1 MREAHKCKI
10 SVSFILDGKERKLSV
25 SSIKFILIEYLYGK
39 NYMPVIYISLSL
51 NDSLY
56 SDMIENERKAKFYLN
71 IRGYNVYSNTSISKD
86 FIKGQFTYKL
96 PTSNPNYSED
106 LNPKGSNMDSSY
118 KTLTLAL
125 MSMKLLNKAKTSF
138 NGMLGGIDQNTMIG
152 EALNG
157 LDKVVMKKPKYNAVF
172 ETINIPP
179 LPSKSK
185 LLKFI
190 FRKNPFYDTDF
201 MFFMDFS
208 QSYLLDLSGDYCP
221 ANDNQLSTVAIDIC
235 SVTDSA
241 SYSEGVTIKN
251 SSYQFYVNPANVN
264 IAPNKTTDNIANQ
277 IVFVDDN
284 YVEKV
289 DLNINKNIDSSV
301 KQTFK
306 RGGNAKLYKNIA
318 ESNTVILE
326 LVKDNLDSSIITP
339 NKKFI
344 INSYENHKEYTGLY
358 TLVYKKEIITN
369 INGEFGF
376 SLSMG
381 LRKVGNITK
390 LGKKYTN
397 SANKHNT
404 TKVN

>member
-1 MREAHKCKI
+1 MREAHKCTI
-10 SVSFILDGKERKLSV
+10 SMSFILDGKEKKLSS

-39 NYMPVIYISLSL
+39 NYMPVIYVSLSI

-56 SDMIENERKAKFYLN
+56 SDMIENEKKAKFYLN
-71 IRGYNVYSNTSISKD
+71 IRGYNVFSNTSIRKD

-106 LNPKGSNMDSSY
+106 LNSQGTNMDSSY
-118 KTLTLAL
+118 KTLALAL

-138 NGMLGGIDQNTMIG
+138 NGMLGNIDQNTMIG
-152 EALNG
+152 EALSG

-201 MFFMDFS
+201 MFFMDFN

-221 ANDNQLSTVAIDIC
+221 ANDNQLSTVIIDIC

-241 SYSEGVTIKN
+241 SYSEGISIKN
-251 SSYQFYVNPANVN
+251 GSYQFYVNPANVN
-264 IAPNKTTDNIANQ
+264 IAPNKIIDNIANQ
-277 IVFVDDN
+277 AIFVDDN
-284 YVEKV
+284 YIEKV
-289 DLNINKNIDSSV
+289 DLNVNRNIDSST
-301 KQTFK
+301 KQSFI
-306 RGGNAKLYKNIA
+306 RGGHAKLYKNIA
-318 ESNTVILE
+318 ESNTVVLE

-344 INSYENHKEYTGLY
+344 INSYENHEEYTGLY
-358 TLVYKKEIITN
+358 TLIYKKDIMTN

-376 SLSMG
+376 SLSIG

-397 SANKHNT
+397 SAIKHNT